1 MARPPHQSNF
11 IACLADYCCAMTLEI
26 LIALIGFA
34 FASSITPGPNNLML
48 MASGANYGLRR
59 TVPHMLGI
67 SLGHAFMVAMVGLVL
82 LRVFETYPVL
92 NTALKVISAAYML
105 WLAWRIANAVPPE
118 AKEVTGK
125 PFTFLQAAAFQWVNP
140 KAWFMAITAISA
152 YAPQENGVLVGSL
165 IVALVF
171 AAVNLPSVS
180 VWAWMGV
187 QVRRWLGSAR
197 RLRVFNVAMAVLLVV
212 SLYPMLTH

>member
-1 MARPPHQSNF
+1 MS
-11 IACLADYCCAMTLEI
+11 YEI

-67 SLGHAFMVAMVGLVL
+67 SLGHAFMVVMVGVVL
-82 LRVFETYPVL
+82 LRMFDTYPVL
-92 NTALKVISAAYML
+92 NTVLKVLSATYMI
-105 WLAWRIANAVPPE
+105 WLAWKIANAVPPE
-118 AKEVTGK
+118 AKKVEGK

-152 YAPQENGVLVGSL
+152 YAPQDRGILAGSL
-165 IVALVF
+165 LVALVF
-171 AAVNLPSVS
+171 SATNLPSVT

-187 QVRRWLGSAR
+187 QVRRWLGTAR
-197 RLRVFNVAMAVLLVV
+197 RLRVFNVTMAVLLVG
-212 SLYPMLTH
+212 SLWPMLMHQPG

>member
-1 MARPPHQSNF
+1 MTFEIF
-11 IACLADYCCAMTLEI
+11 IALV
-26 LIALIGFA
+26 GFA

-67 SLGHAFMVAMVGLVL
+67 SLGHAFMVVMVGVVL
-82 LRVFETYPVL
+82 LQVFDTYPVL
-92 NTALKVISAAYML
+92 NTALKVLSATYML
-105 WLAWRIANAVPPE
+105 WLAWKIATALPPE

-152 YAPQENGVLVGSL
+152 YAPQNMGLFAGA
-165 IVALVF
+165 ALV
-171 AAVNLPSVS
+171 AVVFSATNLPSVT

-187 QVRRWLGSAR
+187 QVRRWLGTAK
-197 RLRVFNVAMAVLLVV
+197 RLRTFNISMAVLLVV
-212 SLYPMLTH
+212 SLYPMLIT

>member
-1 MARPPHQSNF
+1 MN
-11 IACLADYCCAMTLEI
+11 YEI

-67 SLGHAFMVAMVGLVL
+67 SLGHAFMVVMVGIVL
-82 LRVFETYPVL
+82 LRIFEAYPAL
-92 NTALKVISAAYML
+92 NTVLKVLSAAYML
-105 WLAWRIANAVPPE
+105 WLAWKIANAVAPE
-118 AKEVTGK
+118 AQEVTGK
-125 PFTFLQAAAFQWVNP
+125 PFSFLQAAAFQWVNP
-140 KAWFMAITAISA
+140 KAWFMAITAIST
-152 YAPQENGVLVGSL
+152 YAPQNLGIFAGSL
-165 IVALVF
+165 IVAVVF
-171 AAVNLPSVS
+171 SATNLPSVT

-187 QVRRWLGSAR
+187 QVRRWLGTSS
-197 RLRVFNVAMAVLLVV
+197 RLRAFNVTMAVLLLV

>member
-1 MARPPHQSNF
+1 MS
-11 IACLADYCCAMTLEI
+11 YEI

-67 SLGHAFMVAMVGLVL
+67 SLGHAFMVVMVGVVL
-82 LRVFETYPVL
+82 LRMFETYPIL
-92 NTALKVISAAYML
+92 NTVLKVLSATYMI
-105 WLAWRIANAVPPE
+105 WLAWKIANAVPPE
-118 AKEVTGK
+118 AKKVEGK

-152 YAPQENGVLVGSL
+152 YAPQDRGILAGSL
-165 IVALVF
+165 LVALVF
-171 AAVNLPSVS
+171 SATNLPSVT

-187 QVRRWLGSAR
+187 QVRRWLGTAR
-197 RLRVFNVAMAVLLVV
+197 RLRVFNVTMAVLLVG
-212 SLYPMLTH
+212 SLWPMLA

>member
-1 MARPPHQSNF
+1 
-11 IACLADYCCAMTLEI
+11 MTYDI

-59 TVPHMLGI
+59 TIPHMLGI
-67 SLGHAFMVAMVGLVL
+67 SLGHAFMVAMVGIAL
-82 LRVFETYPVL
+82 LQVFETYPVL
-92 NTALKVISAAYML
+92 NIVLKVLSATYMI
-105 WLAWRIANAVPPE
+105 WLAWKIANAVPPE

-152 YAPQENGVLVGSL
+152 YAPQDRGIVVGSV
-165 IVALVF
+165 IVALIF
-171 AAVNLPSVS
+171 SAVTLPSVT
-180 VWAWMGV
+180 VWAWIGV
-187 QVRRWLGSAR
+187 QVRRWLGTAQ
-197 RLRVFNVAMAVLLVV
+197 RLRIFNVSMAVLLVV
-212 SLYPMLTH
+212 SLYPMLMT

>member
-1 MARPPHQSNF
+1 MS
-11 IACLADYCCAMTLEI
+11 YEI

-67 SLGHAFMVAMVGLVL
+67 SLGHAFMVVMVGVVL
-82 LRVFETYPVL
+82 LRMFETYPVL
-92 NTALKVISAAYML
+92 NTVLKVLSATYMI
-105 WLAWRIANAVPPE
+105 WLAWKIANAVPPE
-118 AKEVTGK
+118 AKKVEGK

-152 YAPQENGVLVGSL
+152 YAPQDRGILIGSL
-165 IVALVF
+165 IVAVVF
-171 AAVNLPSVS
+171 SATNLPSVT

-187 QVRRWLGSAR
+187 QVRRWLGTAR
-197 RLRVFNVAMAVLLVV
+197 RLRVFNMTMAALLVG
-212 SLYPMLTH
+212 SLWPMLMHQPG